1 MTVLTIKTSAPLPNN
16 GVLMGTLDNPPK
28 LYLDFPGYSMGFD
41 AAGSTTER
49 VVGGGMNEV
58 TRIRSGLFQKFPD
71 TTRVVLDLKK
81 EMTGVMQP
89 LPDKTIFALILTPP
103 GQRPTVITPGNVVE
117 PVIAPAQNGSLRG
130 LTIVVDAGHGGHDH
144 GARGARSKEKDHTLD
159 ISRRL
164 ARHLRNRGANVLMSR
179 DGDYYVTLQG
189 RVDFANSRKA
199 DLFVSVHINSYQST
213 SAGTETFYYTA
224 QSVALAREVHKELAR
239 ATGLKNR
246 GVTQARFFV
255 VRKTWMP
262 SILTETAF
270 ISNSR
275 EEALL
280 VQPQFR
286 ERVSRGLAQGIQNY
300 VNRYM
305 RSSSR
310 SG

>member
-1 MTVLTIKTSAPLPNN
+1 MIS
-16 GVLMGTLDNPPK
+16 
-28 LYLDFPGYSMGFD
+28 
-41 AAGSTTER
+41 
-49 VVGGGMNEV
+49 
-58 TRIRSGLFQKFPD
+58 
-71 TTRVVLDLKK
+71 
-81 EMTGVMQP
+81 
-89 LPDKTIFALILTPP
+89 
-103 GQRPTVITPGNVVE
+103 PGNVVE

-130 LTIVVDAGHGGHDH
+130 LTIVVDAGHGGHDN
-144 GARGARSKEKDHTLD
+144 GAMGSRSKEKDHTLD

-164 ARHLRNRGANVLMSR
+164 AGHLRSRGANVLMSR

-199 DLFVSVHINSYQST
+199 DLFVSVHINSFRST

-224 QSVALAREVHKELAR
+224 QSVALAREVHKELIK

-246 GVTQARFFV
+246 GVTQERFFV

-286 ERVSRGLAQGIQNY
+286 ERVARGLAQGIQNY

-305 RSSSR
+305 RGSSQ